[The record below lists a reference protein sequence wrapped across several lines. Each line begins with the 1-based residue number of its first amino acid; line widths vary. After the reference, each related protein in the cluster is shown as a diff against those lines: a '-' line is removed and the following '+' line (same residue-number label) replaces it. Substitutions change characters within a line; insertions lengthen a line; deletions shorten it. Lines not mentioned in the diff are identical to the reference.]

1 MKRIAILTSG
11 GDAPGMNAAIR
22 AVVRTAIYN
31 NIEIYGVKMG
41 YNGLINGD
49 IFKMELSSV
58 ADIIHR
64 GGTILGTARSDEFM
78 TDEGKQKAL
87 ESLRKNGIEGVVV
100 IGGDGS
106 MRGALSLHK
115 LGVKTIS
122 IPATID
128 NDLGYT
134 DYTIGFMT
142 ALETVADAISKLR
155 DTSSAHGRAN
165 IVEVMGRNCGD
176 IALYSGL
183 AGGAETIF
191 VPEELVNIDELVSK
205 AISGI
210 KRGKRHHII
219 VVAEGSTDTYRLRDV
234 FEERTGIETRVT
246 VLGHVQ
252 NRRGILKKTKIV
264 ATIGPASD
272 SEEMLERLINLGVN
286 VMRLNF
292 SHGTHEEHQ
301 LRIDRI
307 KKVREKLNVPIAIML
322 DTKGPEI
329 RIGTFKNG
337 KINIEQGQ
345 KFTLTTEDIYG
356 DDTKVSVSYKDI
368 SNDVVVGSRVLI
380 DDGLVEFNIVDKDE
394 KNVCMVAVNSGELSD
409 RKGVNIPDAKV
420 KLPALTPGDISD
432 ILFGIKNDVDY
443 IAASFIRTREDVLS
457 IRRILEENDGYK
469 IGVISKIENRE
480 GVHNMDAILEV
491 SDGIMIGRCECD
503 NRRNKCS
510 NAFGRNGCGKISG

>member
-78 TDEGKQKAL
+78 TDGGKQKAL

-252 NRRGILKKTKIV
+252 RG
-264 ATIGPASD
+264 
-272 SEEMLERLINLGVN
+272 
-286 VMRLNF
+286 
-292 SHGTHEEHQ
+292 GTPTVF
-301 LRIDRI
+301 DRI
-307 KKVREKLNVPIAIML
+307 LGSRMGYEAVVLLKDGESGLSLGMKANEIFKSDIEDALSKEKIFNSKML
-322 DTKGPEI
+322 DI
-329 RIGTFKNG
+329 ARI
-337 KINIEQGQ
+337 
-345 KFTLTTEDIYG
+345 
-356 DDTKVSVSYKDI
+356 
-368 SNDVVVGSRVLI
+368 
-380 DDGLVEFNIVDKDE
+380 
-394 KNVCMVAVNSGELSD
+394 
-409 RKGVNIPDAKV
+409 
-420 KLPALTPGDISD
+420 
-432 ILFGIKNDVDY
+432 
-443 IAASFIRTREDVLS
+443 LS
-457 IRRILEENDGYK
+457 I
-469 IGVISKIENRE
+469 
-480 GVHNMDAILEV
+480 
-491 SDGIMIGRCECD
+491 
-503 NRRNKCS
+503 
-510 NAFGRNGCGKISG
+510 

>member
-78 TDEGKQKAL
+78 TDEGKQKAVETL
-87 ESLRKNGIEGVVV
+87 KQNGIEGVVV

-106 MRGALSLHK
+106 MRGALALHK

-134 DYTIGFMT
+134 NYTIGFMT

-191 VPEELVNIDELVSK
+191 VPEEPVNIEELVSK
-205 AISGI
+205 AISGK

-219 VVAEGSTDTYRLRDV
+219 VVAEGSTDTYKLRDA

-252 NRRGILKKTKIV
+252 RG
-264 ATIGPASD
+264 
-272 SEEMLERLINLGVN
+272 
-286 VMRLNF
+286 
-292 SHGTHEEHQ
+292 GTPTVF
-301 LRIDRI
+301 DRI
-307 KKVREKLNVPIAIML
+307 LGSGMGHEAVTLL
-322 DTKGPEI
+322 
-329 RIGTFKNG
+329 KNG
-337 KINIEQGQ
+337 ESGFSLGMNGNEIFKMDVEATLQKKKIFNS
-345 KFTLTTEDIYG
+345 KLLDI
-356 DDTKVSVSYKDI
+356 
-368 SNDVVVGSRVLI
+368 
-380 DDGLVEFNIVDKDE
+380 
-394 KNVCMVAVNSGELSD
+394 
-409 RKGVNIPDAKV
+409 AK
-420 KLPALTPGDISD
+420 I
-432 ILFGIKNDVDY
+432 
-443 IAASFIRTREDVLS
+443 LS
-457 IRRILEENDGYK
+457 I
-469 IGVISKIENRE
+469 
-480 GVHNMDAILEV
+480 
-491 SDGIMIGRCECD
+491 
-503 NRRNKCS
+503 
-510 NAFGRNGCGKISG
+510 

>member
-78 TDEGKQKAL
+78 TDEGKQKAVETL
-87 ESLRKNGIEGVVV
+87 KQNGIEGVVV

-106 MRGALSLHK
+106 MRGALALHK

-134 DYTIGFMT
+134 NYTIGFMT

-191 VPEELVNIDELVSK
+191 VPEEPVNIEELVSK
-205 AISGI
+205 AISGK

-219 VVAEGSTDTYRLRDV
+219 VVAEGSTDTYKLRDV

-252 NRRGILKKTKIV
+252 RG
-264 ATIGPASD
+264 
-272 SEEMLERLINLGVN
+272 
-286 VMRLNF
+286 
-292 SHGTHEEHQ
+292 GTPTVF
-301 LRIDRI
+301 DRI
-307 KKVREKLNVPIAIML
+307 LGSGMGHEAVTLL
-322 DTKGPEI
+322 
-329 RIGTFKNG
+329 KNG
-337 KINIEQGQ
+337 ESGFSLGMNGNEIFKMAVEEALQKKKIFNS
-345 KFTLTTEDIYG
+345 KLLDI
-356 DDTKVSVSYKDI
+356 
-368 SNDVVVGSRVLI
+368 
-380 DDGLVEFNIVDKDE
+380 
-394 KNVCMVAVNSGELSD
+394 
-409 RKGVNIPDAKV
+409 AK
-420 KLPALTPGDISD
+420 I
-432 ILFGIKNDVDY
+432 
-443 IAASFIRTREDVLS
+443 LS
-457 IRRILEENDGYK
+457 I
-469 IGVISKIENRE
+469 
-480 GVHNMDAILEV
+480 
-491 SDGIMIGRCECD
+491 
-503 NRRNKCS
+503 
-510 NAFGRNGCGKISG
+510 

>member
-78 TDEGKQKAL
+78 TDEGKQKAVETL
-87 ESLRKNGIEGVVV
+87 KQNGIEGVVV

-106 MRGALSLHK
+106 MRGALALHK

-134 DYTIGFMT
+134 NYTIGFMT

-191 VPEELVNIDELVSK
+191 VPEEPVNIEELVSK
-205 AISGI
+205 AISGK

-219 VVAEGSTDTYRLRDV
+219 VVAEGSTDTYKLRDA

-252 NRRGILKKTKIV
+252 RG
-264 ATIGPASD
+264 
-272 SEEMLERLINLGVN
+272 
-286 VMRLNF
+286 
-292 SHGTHEEHQ
+292 GTPTVF
-301 LRIDRI
+301 DRI
-307 KKVREKLNVPIAIML
+307 LGSGMGHEAVTLL
-322 DTKGPEI
+322 
-329 RIGTFKNG
+329 KNG
-337 KINIEQGQ
+337 ESGFSLGMNGNEIFKMDVEEVLQKKKIFNS
-345 KFTLTTEDIYG
+345 KLLDI
-356 DDTKVSVSYKDI
+356 
-368 SNDVVVGSRVLI
+368 
-380 DDGLVEFNIVDKDE
+380 
-394 KNVCMVAVNSGELSD
+394 
-409 RKGVNIPDAKV
+409 AK
-420 KLPALTPGDISD
+420 I
-432 ILFGIKNDVDY
+432 
-443 IAASFIRTREDVLS
+443 LS
-457 IRRILEENDGYK
+457 I
-469 IGVISKIENRE
+469 
-480 GVHNMDAILEV
+480 
-491 SDGIMIGRCECD
+491 
-503 NRRNKCS
+503 
-510 NAFGRNGCGKISG
+510 

>member
-219 VVAEGSTDTYRLRDV
+219 VVAEGSTGTYRLRDV

-252 NRRGILKKTKIV
+252 RG
-264 ATIGPASD
+264 
-272 SEEMLERLINLGVN
+272 
-286 VMRLNF
+286 
-292 SHGTHEEHQ
+292 GTPTVF
-301 LRIDRI
+301 DRI
-307 KKVREKLNVPIAIML
+307 LGSRMGYEAVVLLKDGESGLSLGMKANEIFKSDIEDALSKEKIFNSKML
-322 DTKGPEI
+322 DI
-329 RIGTFKNG
+329 ARI
-337 KINIEQGQ
+337 
-345 KFTLTTEDIYG
+345 
-356 DDTKVSVSYKDI
+356 
-368 SNDVVVGSRVLI
+368 
-380 DDGLVEFNIVDKDE
+380 
-394 KNVCMVAVNSGELSD
+394 
-409 RKGVNIPDAKV
+409 
-420 KLPALTPGDISD
+420 
-432 ILFGIKNDVDY
+432 
-443 IAASFIRTREDVLS
+443 LS
-457 IRRILEENDGYK
+457 I
-469 IGVISKIENRE
+469 
-480 GVHNMDAILEV
+480 
-491 SDGIMIGRCECD
+491 
-503 NRRNKCS
+503 
-510 NAFGRNGCGKISG
+510 

>member
-252 NRRGILKKTKIV
+252 RG
-264 ATIGPASD
+264 
-272 SEEMLERLINLGVN
+272 
-286 VMRLNF
+286 
-292 SHGTHEEHQ
+292 GTPTVF
-301 LRIDRI
+301 DRI
-307 KKVREKLNVPIAIML
+307 LGSRMGYEAVVLLKDGESGLSLGMKANEIFKSDIEDTLSKEKIFNSKML
-322 DTKGPEI
+322 DI
-329 RIGTFKNG
+329 ARI
-337 KINIEQGQ
+337 
-345 KFTLTTEDIYG
+345 
-356 DDTKVSVSYKDI
+356 
-368 SNDVVVGSRVLI
+368 
-380 DDGLVEFNIVDKDE
+380 
-394 KNVCMVAVNSGELSD
+394 
-409 RKGVNIPDAKV
+409 
-420 KLPALTPGDISD
+420 
-432 ILFGIKNDVDY
+432 
-443 IAASFIRTREDVLS
+443 LS
-457 IRRILEENDGYK
+457 I
-469 IGVISKIENRE
+469 
-480 GVHNMDAILEV
+480 
-491 SDGIMIGRCECD
+491 
-503 NRRNKCS
+503 
-510 NAFGRNGCGKISG
+510 

>member
-49 IFKMELSSV
+49 VFKMELSSV

-78 TDEGKQKAL
+78 TDKGKQKAL

-191 VPEELVNIDELVSK
+191 VPEEPVNIEELVSK
-205 AISGI
+205 AISGK

-219 VVAEGSTDTYRLRDV
+219 VVAEGSTDTYKLRDV
-234 FEERTGIETRVT
+234 LEERTGIETRVT

-252 NRRGILKKTKIV
+252 RGGTPTVFDRILGSRMGYEAV
-264 ATIGPASD
+264 
-272 SEEMLERLINLGVN
+272 MLLINGQSGLSLG
-286 VMRLNF
+286 MRSNELFMQNI
-292 SHGTHEEHQ
+292 EEA
-301 LRIDRI
+301 LS
-307 KKVREKLNVPIAIML
+307 KEKIFNSKML
-322 DTKGPEI
+322 DI
-329 RIGTFKNG
+329 ARI
-337 KINIEQGQ
+337 
-345 KFTLTTEDIYG
+345 
-356 DDTKVSVSYKDI
+356 
-368 SNDVVVGSRVLI
+368 
-380 DDGLVEFNIVDKDE
+380 
-394 KNVCMVAVNSGELSD
+394 
-409 RKGVNIPDAKV
+409 
-420 KLPALTPGDISD
+420 
-432 ILFGIKNDVDY
+432 
-443 IAASFIRTREDVLS
+443 LS
-457 IRRILEENDGYK
+457 I
-469 IGVISKIENRE
+469 
-480 GVHNMDAILEV
+480 
-491 SDGIMIGRCECD
+491 
-503 NRRNKCS
+503 
-510 NAFGRNGCGKISG
+510 